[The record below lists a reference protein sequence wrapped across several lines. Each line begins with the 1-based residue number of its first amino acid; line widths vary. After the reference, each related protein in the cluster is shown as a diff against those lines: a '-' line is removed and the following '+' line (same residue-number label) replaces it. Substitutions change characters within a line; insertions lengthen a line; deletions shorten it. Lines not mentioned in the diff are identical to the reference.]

1 MFPVALKISCCIIR
15 AKVNHSTFRLMYL
28 NRINNNDDN
37 FIYLA
42 PLNGYKEHHNKS
54 M

>member
-1 MFPVALKISCCIIR
+1 MLHHQSQSESQHMFK
-15 AKVNHSTFRLMYL
+15 LMYL
-28 NRINNNDDN
+28 NRIDNNDDN
-37 FIYLA
+37 FIYIA